1 MEYPRALNVASAATA
16 RRLHG
21 NELLAR
27 RRRPATGRP
36 FDVVH
41 AHRRQLG
48 VVARRVAPFD
58 DARHLRRRVGID
70 SAAGEAPAI
79 ALARHA
85 IGEALALDLALTLT
99 RSSLLDVQLHH
110 THALSTR
117 ATEKP

>member
-1 MEYPRALNVASAATA
+1 MASAATA

-27 RRRPATGRP
+27 RRRPATGRR

-70 SAAGEAPAI
+70 SAAGEAH

-85 IGEALALDLALTLT
+85 IGEALALALAVALTH
-99 RSSLLDVQLHH
+99 SSLLDVQLHH
-110 THALSTR
+110 THALPTR